1 MAHGYEARAPFSFR
15 GRDVVVMLHR
25 SACRAII
32 AAMVV
37 EIRDAIGRDLVHIS
51 EIERMVYSTPW
62 SLKSFE
68 RELTLPFSKILV
80 ANLKTARLALGE
92 APASEGLVGFLC
104 RWLVA
109 DECHILNVAVH
120 PEYRRRGVGFVL
132 LNSTIA
138 EAVAKQASCVTLEVR
153 RANVA
158 ARQLYRKLKFEER
171 RLRKHYYGPGE
182 DAIVMELQLP
192 TGSR

>member
-1 MAHGYEARAPFSFR
+1 MRCASVRH
-15 GRDVVVMLHR
+15 
-25 SACRAII
+25 AII

-37 EIRDAIGRDLVHIS
+37 EIRDAIARDLTRIA
-51 EIERMVYSTPW
+51 EIERMAYSMPW
-62 SLKSFE
+62 SLRSFE

-80 ANLKTARLALGE
+80 ANLRAANPDPE
-92 APASEGLVGFLC
+92 DIPSADGLVGFLC

-138 EAVAKQASCVTLEVR
+138 EAVSKQASCVTLEVR
-153 RANVA
+153 RANFA

-171 RLRKHYYGPGE
+171 RLRRHYYGPGE

-192 TGSR
+192 AASR

>member
-1 MAHGYEARAPFSFR
+1 MDIREA
-15 GRDVVVMLHR
+15 
-25 SACRAII
+25 I
-32 AAMVV
+32 AS
-37 EIRDAIGRDLVHIS
+37 DLARIT
-51 EIERMVYSTPW
+51 EIERMSYSTPW

-68 RELTLPFSKILV
+68 RELTLPFSKIIV
-80 ANLKTARLALGE
+80 AEAAPTELAQE
-92 APASEGLVGFLC
+92 STSISQTMVGFLC

-109 DECHILNVAVH
+109 DECHVLNIAVA
-120 PEYRRRGVGFVL
+120 PEYRRRGVGFIL
-132 LNSTIA
+132 LNTTIA
-138 EAVAKQASCVTLEVR
+138 EAIAKQASCVTLEVR

-192 TGSR
+192 PTSG

>member
-1 MAHGYEARAPFSFR
+1 M
-15 GRDVVVMLHR
+15 
-25 SACRAII
+25 
-32 AAMVV
+32 MVV
-37 EIRDAIGRDLVHIS
+37 EIRDAIARDLAGIG
-51 EIERMVYSTPW
+51 EIERMAYATPW

-80 ANLKTARLALGE
+80 ANLKSRTAPSDGA
-92 APASEGLVGFLC
+92 ASEGLVGFLC

-109 DECHILNVAVH
+109 DECHILNIAVH
-120 PEYRRRGVGFVL
+120 PEYRRRGVGLLL
-132 LNSTIA
+132 LNTTIA

-192 TGSR
+192 TASG

>member
-1 MAHGYEARAPFSFR
+1 MRAWTRAPTTIP
-15 GRDVVVMLHR
+15 
-25 SACRAII
+25 RAII

-37 EIRDAIGRDLVHIS
+37 QIRDAIGRDLARIN
-51 EIERMVYSTPW
+51 EIERLSYSTPW

-68 RELTLPFSKILV
+68 RELTLPFSRILV
-80 ANLKTARLALGE
+80 ASLSPDKS
-92 APASEGLVGFLC
+92 APDELPAPDGPAGFLC

-109 DECHILNVAVH
+109 DECHILNIAVH
-120 PEYRRRGVGFVL
+120 PEFRRRGVGLYL

-138 EAVAKQASCVTLEVR
+138 EAISKQASCVTLEVR

-158 ARQLYRKLKFEER
+158 ARQLYRKLRFEER

-192 TGSR
+192 TASK

>member
-1 MAHGYEARAPFSFR
+1 MASTMGPT
-15 GRDVVVMLHR
+15 M
-25 SACRAII
+25 AI
-32 AAMVV
+32 
-37 EIRDAIGRDLVHIS
+37 EIRDATAQDLPRIV
-51 EIERMVYSTPW
+51 EIERLAFPTPW

-68 RELTLPFSKILV
+68 RELTLPFSRITI
-80 ANLKTARLALGE
+80 ADISNSE
-92 APASEGLVGFLC
+92 AESGSHKAAGFLC

-120 PEYRRRGVGFVL
+120 PDLRRHGVGMFLMNAVL
-132 LNSTIA
+132 T
-138 EAVAKQASCVTLEVR
+138 EAISKQATCVTLEVR

-171 RLRKHYYGPGE
+171 RLRRHYYGPGE

-192 TGSR
+192 TPLG

>member
-1 MAHGYEARAPFSFR
+1 
-15 GRDVVVMLHR
+15 
-25 SACRAII
+25 
-32 AAMVV
+32 MVV
-37 EIRDAIGRDLVHIS
+37 EIKDAIARDLARIS
-51 EIERMVYSTPW
+51 EIERMAYSTPW

-68 RELTLPFSKILV
+68 RELTLPFSRIVV
-80 ANLKTARLALGE
+80 ANLRAAKSGLE
-92 APASEGLVGFLC
+92 DAPAADGLVGFLC

-109 DECHILNVAVH
+109 DECHVLNVAVH
-120 PEYRRRGVGFVL
+120 PEYRRRGVGFFL
-132 LNSTIA
+132 LNWTIA
-138 EAVAKQASCVTLEVR
+138 EAVSKQASCVTLEVR

-192 TGSR
+192 SVSR

>member
-1 MAHGYEARAPFSFR
+1 
-15 GRDVVVMLHR
+15 
-25 SACRAII
+25 
-32 AAMVV
+32 MVV
-37 EIRDAIGRDLVHIS
+37 EIRDAIARDLARIG
-51 EIERMVYSTPW
+51 EIERMAYSTPW

-80 ANLKTARLALGE
+80 ANLKAAKPTLEDAY
-92 APASEGLVGFLC
+92 ASDDGLVGFLC

-132 LNSTIA
+132 LNSTIT
-138 EAVAKQASCVTLEVR
+138 EAVSKQASCVTLEVR

-171 RLRKHYYGPGE
+171 RLRRHYYGPGE

-192 TGSR
+192 AASR

>member
-1 MAHGYEARAPFSFR
+1 
-15 GRDVVVMLHR
+15 
-25 SACRAII
+25 
-32 AAMVV
+32 MVV
-37 EIRDAIGRDLVHIS
+37 EIRDAIARDLARIS
-51 EIERMVYSTPW
+51 EIERMAYSTPW

-68 RELTLPFSKILV
+68 RELTLPFSRIVV
-80 ANLKTARLALGE
+80 AQLGAPKPLE
-92 APASEGLVGFLC
+92 AYGTEGLVGFLC

-109 DECHILNVAVH
+109 DECHILNIAVD
-120 PEYRRRGVGFVL
+120 PEYRRRGVGFFL

-138 EAVAKQASCVTLEVR
+138 EAVSKQASCVTLEVR

-192 TGSR
+192 TASR